1 MKRFIAAIF
10 ILGSLASVVFG
21 APAVIKGDINGD
33 GRITIADARMV
44 LKLVMKPD
52 SATSAQKA
60 AADVDGDGKITLKDA
75 RLLLQRAS

>member
-1 MKRFIAAIF
+1 MKRFVAIIF
-10 ILGSLASVVFG
+10 LLGSLASVAFS

-33 GRITIADARMV
+33 GRVTIADVRIL

-52 SATSAQKA
+52 SATSAQKV